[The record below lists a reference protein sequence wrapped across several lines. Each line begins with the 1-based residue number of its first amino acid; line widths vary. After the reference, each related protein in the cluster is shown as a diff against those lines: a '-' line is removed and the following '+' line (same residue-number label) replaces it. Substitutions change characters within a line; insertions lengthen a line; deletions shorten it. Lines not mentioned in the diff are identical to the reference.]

1 MTSTD
6 GAASPTRRCE
16 VRHPSRNVTCHL
28 TDEDH
33 LAQLARPG
41 NSGGITHCGWD
52 VDRLVQVFWTNRDR
66 SVTDDEA
73 T

>member
-1 MTSTD
+1 MPD
-6 GAASPTRRCE
+6 APSPTRRCE
-16 VRHPSRNVTCHL
+16 VRHPSRHIFCYL
-28 TDEDH
+28 SDENH

-52 VDRLVQVFWTNRDR
+52 ADRLVQVFWTNRDR
-66 SVTDDEA
+66 SVTDDSA